1 MDIYEDIYE
10 DQLDI
15 PDRVYNSLEEILERK
30 EEILREVRM
39 TREEFDWRADNYQL
53 GPKESDAYFEMI
65 GLDRFEE
72 YCRGEH
78 TIG

>member
-1 MDIYEDIYE
+1 MDIAEDR
-10 DQLDI
+10 LCF
-15 PDRVYNSLEEILERK
+15 PDRVYNSLEETLECK

-53 GPKESDAYFEMI
+53 GPKETNAYFEME

-72 YCRGEH
+72 YYRGER
-78 TIG
+78 TFE

>member
-1 MDIYEDIYE
+1 MSI
-10 DQLDI
+10 
-15 PDRVYNSLEEILERK
+15 DRARRVTPNLTFNSLEDVLKRK
-30 EEILREVRM
+30 EEILQEVRM

-72 YCRGEH
+72 YYRGER
-78 TIG
+78 TFE

>member
-1 MDIYEDIYE
+1 MTSQSNRLYYPE
-10 DQLDI
+10 LTFT
-15 PDRVYNSLEEILERK
+15 SLEDVLKRK

-39 TREEFDWRADNYQL
+39 TREEFDRRADNYQL
-53 GPKESDAYFEMI
+53 GPEESDAYFEMV

-72 YCRGEH
+72 YYRGER

>member
-1 MDIYEDIYE
+1 MDIYGDR
-10 DQLDI
+10 LNI
-15 PDRVYNSLEEILERK
+15 PELTFNSLEDVLKRK

-72 YCRGEH
+72 YYRGER
-78 TIG
+78 TFE